1 MIRSGKE
8 VGARLQE
15 LGRRRKRKWRWI
27 KMVERWMKVE
37 EEEEEHRPAK
47 LLSTRDRGN
56 TRWILP
62 SLAPGG
68 VRR

>member
-1 MIRSGKE
+1 
-8 VGARLQE
+8 
-15 LGRRRKRKWRWI
+15 
-27 KMVERWMKVE
+27 MKVE